1 LQRILKLFSVI
12 LHFSVEFIPHVWD
25 CLLVAASDTQPEPT
39 NMTKETKQ
47 AINNAKLSLKKNG
60 RKFAGYIFKDG
71 FGVDEQYPPNS
82 KFAVY
87 AIESAEEVG
96 GGIRKIYP
104 NFLDQIVIES

>member
-1 LQRILKLFSVI
+1 MGLSSRCQQAHK
-12 LHFSVEFIPHVWD
+12 
-25 CLLVAASDTQPEPT
+25 QPTEQT
-39 NMTKETKQ
+39 MTKETKQ

-82 KFAVY
+82 KFAIY

-96 GGIRKIYP
+96 NGILKIYP

>member
-1 LQRILKLFSVI
+1 LILLPAGS
-12 LHFSVEFIPHVWD
+12 
-25 CLLVAASDTQPEPT
+25 AQPEPT